1 MISWLL
7 EGLDLEIWNARIT
20 TDDNGFVKMEF
31 ELVEKT
37 YDDKFVKVSDP
48 DEVKER
54 LEDA

>member
-1 MISWLL
+1 M
-7 EGLDLEIWNARIT
+7 
-20 TDDNGFVKMEF
+20 KMEF

-54 LEDA
+54 LEDYRTFA